1 MPLGTRVWTA
11 SKLLVLAGALV
22 ATYVLF
28 AAASMRI
35 ALKAREVQVPNFSN
49 LSVSD
54 ATGLATR
61 LGLNLKVDDMR
72 RLDAKIAAGRV
83 LAQDP
88 AAGSLARSQRSVRVW
103 LSEGIHAATVP
114 ALVGETERSAQSRVS
129 QDGLELDTLAEIRSS
144 DYPPDMVVAQMPP
157 AKAASARVSLLV
169 NRGERGASYV
179 MPDLIGVN
187 GDRAAEVLR
196 GRGFRVAVVASN
208 PYPGVAAGIVLRQNP
223 QGGFRIAPGE
233 PISLEVSR

>member
-1 MPLGTRVWTA
+1 MPFGTRVWTA
-11 SKLLVLAGALV
+11 GKLLVLAGALV
-22 ATYVLF
+22 ATYVVF

-54 ATGLATR
+54 ATALATR

-83 LAQDP
+83 LAQEP

-114 ALVGETERSAQSRVS
+114 ALVGETERSAQTRVS
-129 QDGLELDTLAEIRSS
+129 QDGLELDTH
-144 DYPPDMVVAQMPP
+144 
-157 AKAASARVSLLV
+157 
-169 NRGERGASYV
+169 
-179 MPDLIGVN
+179 
-187 GDRAAEVLR
+187 
-196 GRGFRVAVVASN
+196 GRDPV
-208 PYPGVAAGIVLRQNP
+208 
-223 QGGFRIAPGE
+223 GGL
-233 PISLEVSR
+233 ST

>member
-22 ATYVLF
+22 ATYVVF

-54 ATGLATR
+54 ATALATR

-88 AAGSLARSQRSVRVW
+88 AEGSLARSQRSVRVW

-129 QDGLELDTLAEIRSS
+129 QDGLELDTQAEIRSA

-157 AKAASARVSLLV
+157 AKAASARVSLLI

>member
-22 ATYVLF
+22 ATYVVF

-54 ATGLATR
+54 ATALATR

-88 AAGSLARSQRSVRVW
+88 AEGSMARSQRSVRVW

-129 QDGLELDTLAEIRSS
+129 QDGLELDTQAEIRSA

-157 AKAASARVSLLV
+157 AKAASARVSLLI

-187 GDRAAEVLR
+187 GDRGADLLR
-196 GRGFRVAVVASN
+196 AHGFRVAIVSQQSS
-208 PYPGVAAGIVLRQNP
+208 PGIPPGVVIRQTPAGGYQVH
-223 QGGFRIAPGE
+223 PGDA
-233 PISLEVSR
+233 ISIEVSR

>member
-1 MPLGTRVWTA
+1 MPFGTRVWTA

-22 ATYVLF
+22 ATYVVF

-54 ATGLATR
+54 ATALATR

-114 ALVGETERSAQSRVS
+114 ALVGETERSAQTRVS
-129 QDGLELDTLAEIRSS
+129 QDGLELDTMAEIRSAV
-144 DYPPDMVVAQMPP
+144 YPPDLVVAQMPP
-157 AKAASARVSLLV
+157 AKTASARVSLLI

-187 GDRAAEVLR
+187 GDRAGEVLR